1 MFVPGVRV
9 ESFKQSITYD
19 VINLPDTDDGYAE
32 SYDNFY
38 LPSLNVKYAL
48 TDDSNLR
55 FSFSKTVSFPEFKEV
70 APFVYED
77 VTQRVG
83 GNPDLLEDP
92 AISDIFNYDLKYEW
106 FFGKSELVSLAGF
119 AKEIKDPINK
129 VIANDATGTQRY
141 FRTGDKANVYGVE
154 LELKKNLIADEDD
167 QANLSLG
174 VNATYMYTEQKLKSS
189 NGSLYTSTL
198 DRTDELQGASP
209 FLINADLNYSPT
221 NFGSYK
227 PVANLIY
234 SYFDDRID
242 ALGSGQLGNIVEK
255 GVHNLDFVFRNELG
269 SDWEVNLSAKN
280 LLDPDIQF
288 FRAESTGD
296 IITSTYK
303 RGIDLGLAV
312 KYKF

>member
-1 MFVPGVRV
+1 M
-9 ESFKQSITYD
+9 
-19 VINLPDTDDGYAE
+19 
-32 SYDNFY
+32 
-38 LPSLNVKYAL
+38 
-48 TDDSNLR
+48 
-55 FSFSKTVSFPEFKEV
+55 
-70 APFVYED
+70 
-77 VTQRVG
+77 
-83 GNPDLLEDP
+83 
-92 AISDIFNYDLKYEW
+92 
-106 FFGKSELVSLAGF
+106 
-119 AKEIKDPINK
+119 
-129 VIANDATGTQRY
+129 
-141 FRTGDKANVYGVE
+141 
-154 LELKKNLIADEDD
+154 IADEDD

>member
-1 MFVPGVRV
+1 MPGVRV

-154 LELKKNLIADEDD
+154 LELRKNLIADEDD

-280 LLDPDIQF
+280 ILDPDIQF